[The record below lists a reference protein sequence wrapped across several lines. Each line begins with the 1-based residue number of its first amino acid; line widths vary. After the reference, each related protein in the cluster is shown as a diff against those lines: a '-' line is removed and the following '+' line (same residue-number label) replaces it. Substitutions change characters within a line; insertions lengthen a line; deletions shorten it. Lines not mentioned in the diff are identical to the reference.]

1 MSGESWLWNGGFGPL
16 GRQVGSGMAV
26 SRPLGRQVGSGMAV
40 LEALG
45 RQVGPGTAVLVALG
59 RQVGPGTA
67 VLGILGRQV
76 GPGTPLWGPRDV
88 KPALEWRLGR
98 KKTAL
103 KTFCRSGILGG
114 ILYG

>member
-1 MSGESWLWNGGFGPL
+1 MFSCFVHNVSVLFEMSGESWLWNGGFGPL

-67 VLGILGRQV
+67 VLGTLGRQV
-76 GPGTPLWGPRDV
+76 GPGTAFLTQNEPLGP
-88 KPALEWRLGR
+88 L
-98 KKTAL
+98 
-103 KTFCRSGILGG
+103 RSEAPWPNFV
-114 ILYG
+114 

>member
-1 MSGESWLWNGGFGPL
+1 MSGQSWLWNGGFGPL

-59 RQVGPGTA
+59 RQVGSGTA
-67 VLGILGRQV
+67 VLGTFG
-76 GPGTPLWGPRDV
+76 
-88 KPALEWRLGR
+88 RLGR
-98 KKTAL
+98 KTGL
-103 KTFCRSGILGG
+103 WIPDSSGASGRNFV
-114 ILYG
+114 